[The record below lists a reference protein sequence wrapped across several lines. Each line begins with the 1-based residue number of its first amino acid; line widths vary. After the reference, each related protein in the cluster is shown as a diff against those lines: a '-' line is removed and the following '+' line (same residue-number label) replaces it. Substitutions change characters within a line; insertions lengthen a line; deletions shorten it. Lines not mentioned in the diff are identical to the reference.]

1 MQFDPAIAAQASFAQ
16 AQHKGELGD
25 DLEAARD
32 AEEIFSASASDAA
45 RGAYFTL
52 VALGEQH
59 PHTIAFQEFL
69 IYITWQQVTEETIP
83 AHFRRGADLCDRYL
97 SRLAPGHD
105 VIQAEQIRDLRL
117 SFRAG
122 LGLDDDDEAGYDEDV
137 LKGGD

>member
-1 MQFDPAIAAQASFAQ
+1 MQFDPAIAAQASFAR
-16 AQHKGELGD
+16 AQHTGELGD
-25 DLEAARD
+25 DREAAQD
-32 AEEIFSASASDAA
+32 AEEVFSGSAGAEA
-45 RGAYFTL
+45 RDAYFTL
-52 VALGEQH
+52 VALGERH
-59 PHTIAFQEFL
+59 PHTVALQEFL

-83 AHFRRGADLCDRYL
+83 SHFQRGADLCDRYL
-97 SRLAPGHD
+97 SRLTPEHD